1 MKTAQ
6 QNWNDWANKNLSE
19 FDYGSHE
26 GIHGFHTQK
35 FHAIYKG
42 VRREGVIESTSVG
55 GSISVTLFLPKEY
68 EEFIFQ
74 DDTIE
79 SELTVMHEKIDII
92 LNILQNKI

>member
-42 VRREGVIESTSVG
+42 VRREGVIRSTSG
-55 GSISVTLFLPKEY
+55 GSSISITLFVPKEH

-79 SELTVMHEKIDII
+79 NELTVLHEKIDTI
-92 LNILQNKI
+92 LNILQNKV